1 MLGLYLFL
9 ERKKN
14 RAKVAHCT
22 LHIALD
28 TASDTALQTV
38 QDCNTKKVKYFE
50 EPIMRNNERG
60 KKITKNG
67 RSTNAV
73 VLWVAFKAPIHL
85 ICAIQNNTIGSK
97 INGTN
102 GTRKL
107 VLEV

>member
-1 MLGLYLFL
+1 MFSSNFISQDKSNSISARVVFVFGK
-9 ERKKN
+9 EKN

-60 KKITKNG
+60 KK
-67 RSTNAV
+67 
-73 VLWVAFKAPIHL
+73 
-85 ICAIQNNTIGSK
+85 
-97 INGTN
+97 
-102 GTRKL
+102 
-107 VLEV
+107 